1 MYIHL
6 CTATLTTL
14 LKPIDQRNK
23 VDVAMQNHDP
33 GESFRGFTPTCGKWQ
48 QDKITLFLSSAR
60 AKRNDGKHQPVTK
73 VHFSLSYCE
82 DLAIMITND
91 VFRPL
96 TTGGALPN
104 PLRDPGVG
112 RLENAL

>member
-1 MYIHL
+1 MVPPL
-6 CTATLTTL
+6 
-14 LKPIDQRNK
+14 
-23 VDVAMQNHDP
+23 QNPSVMVIALDR
-33 GESFRGFTPTCGKWQ
+33 E
-48 QDKITLFLSSAR
+48 
-60 AKRNDGKHQPVTK
+60 
-73 VHFSLSYCE
+73 YE

-104 PLRDPGVG
+104 PLPDPGVG